1 MCISSVSFEVLVNG
15 GKTDHFKPSRG
26 LRQGD
31 SLSSYLFILGQEVL
45 SRILDYELAQN
56 NISGIKA
63 SIRGPSIS
71 HVMYADDIILFSK
84 ASKKEATN
92 FIKCVDKYCRWSG
105 QKINNNKSGVFF
117 SKNTPGQNRRMIK
130 GLLQMK
136 GLKIDAIYPGSP
148 LFRSR
153 APSKDFKFLQEK
165 LESKLMGWR
174 SRCLSWAGRST
185 LIKFVA
191 QALPNYTMSA
201 FSVPNTICDKLDS
214 LTRRFWWKP
223 REPEGRFLAWRSWG
237 KLCQPKCKGGLGFR
251 RAKDFNNA
259 LLAKLAWMIASNRDS
274 LCMNLLRPNTKSSI
288 TGFTRSPPS
297 QLLILG
303 KP

>member
-1 MCISSVSFEVLVNG
+1 M
-15 GKTDHFKPSRG
+15 
-26 LRQGD
+26 
-31 SLSSYLFILGQEVL
+31 L

-92 FIKCVDKYCRWSG
+92 MIKCVDKYCRWSG

-136 GLKIDAIYPGSP
+136 GLKIDAIYLGSP

-201 FSVPNTICDKLDS
+201 FSVPNTICDKLDT
-214 LTRRFWWKP
+214 LTRYSGGNLENR
-223 REPEGRFLAWRSWG
+223 RE
-237 KLCQPKCKGGLGFR
+237 
-251 RAKDFNNA
+251 
-259 LLAKLAWMIASNRDS
+259 DS
-274 LCMNLLRPNTKSSI
+274 
-288 TGFTRSPPS
+288 
-297 QLLILG
+297 
-303 KP
+303 

>member
-31 SLSSYLFILGQEVL
+31 PLSSYLFILGQEVL

-71 HVMYADDIILFSK
+71 HVMYADDIIMFSK

-201 FSVPNTICDKLDS
+201 FSVPNTICDKLDT
-214 LTRRFWWKP
+214 LTRYSGGNLENR
-223 REPEGRFLAWRSWG
+223 RE
-237 KLCQPKCKGGLGFR
+237 
-251 RAKDFNNA
+251 
-259 LLAKLAWMIASNRDS
+259 DS
-274 LCMNLLRPNTKSSI
+274 
-288 TGFTRSPPS
+288 
-297 QLLILG
+297 
-303 KP
+303 